1 MDIYK
6 RYHAGHGGSAPG
18 TPTST
23 SRKAA
28 QQVQTQTLAALQTH
42 SPRSSFTSSS
52 CPSTANVSQAQAQN
66 YGQVQGHGPSRSPPP
81 TPPQAQSMTEHLNN
95 LKNTSYISSSSNY
108 STEQVSTAVVTTVE
122 KTNTFAQSLTVSTN
136 SIPPESMRSS
146 LSPSSRAEQEQKRQV
161 LITSLFP
168 RSVTLQ
174 DTTGIA
180 GISFPAVSNEGHTHK
195 QEAPIAPIAPDFDM
209 GGLSITGH
217 AVPLR
222 AAQTEADRRYVA
234 ELLDTAE
241 EIEEEGT
248 EPDSDREND
257 GTNENDR

>member
-6 RYHAGHGGSAPG
+6 RYPEGHGGSAPG

-52 CPSTANVSQAQAQN
+52 CPSTANQAQAQN
-66 YGQVQGHGPSRSPPP
+66 YGQVQGPGPSRSPPP
-81 TPPQAQSMTEHLNN
+81 TPPPTQSMTENN
-95 LKNTSYISSSSNY
+95 LKNTSYISSSTY
-108 STEQVSTAVVTTVE
+108 STERVSSTVVTTVE
-122 KTNTFAQSLTVSTN
+122 KTNPFSHSFTISTN
-136 SIPPESMRSS
+136 SAPTESIRSS
-146 LSPSSRAEQEQKRQV
+146 LSPSSRAQQEQKRQV

-174 DTTGIA
+174 DSTGIA

-195 QEAPIAPIAPDFDM
+195 QEAHSALVVEDFNM

-241 EIEEEGT
+241 EMEEEGT
-248 EPDSDREND
+248 EPDSVREND